1 MTTKTF
7 KQIATLDP
15 KRLMIVD
22 TLNLAFRYK
31 HANATDFLESYME
44 TVASLRR
51 SYNCGKLILAGDYG
65 SSSFRKAIYPEYKA
79 NRAEKY
85 ATQTEAERISFMEFL
100 EEVTSIL
107 ETYAETTDIP
117 VLRFAGVEA
126 DDIAA
131 YICKKQKGYGVHE
144 IWLMSSDKDWDL
156 LISPSVSRFSYVTR
170 KEITW
175 DTWNE
180 HYDYNP
186 EDHISVKVLQG
197 DSGDNI
203 KGVPGIGPKK
213 AAGLIQE
220 YGSAYDIMAN
230 LPISSKYKY
239 IQSLN
244 EFGAD
249 NLQLNY
255 QLMDLPEFCEEAI
268 GEENCKIIDSILAG
282 YLEPK

>member
-1 MTTKTF
+1 MSTKTF

-15 KRLMIVD
+15 NRLMIVD

-44 TVASLRR
+44 TVSSLRR
-51 SYNCGKLILAGDYG
+51 SYNCGKLILAGDFG
-65 SSSFRKAIYPEYKA
+65 SSQFRKTIYPEYKA

-85 ATQTEAERISFMEFL
+85 ETQTESERLAFLAFL
-100 EEVTSIL
+100 EEVGAIL

-117 VLRFAGVEA
+117 VLRFKGVEA

-131 YICKKQKGYGVHE
+131 YIVKKRNKYNLHE
-144 IWLMSSDKDWDL
+144 TWLMSSDKDWDL
-156 LISPSVSRFSYVTR
+156 LIAPDVSRFSYVTR
-170 KEITW
+170 KEVTW

-186 EDHISVKVLQG
+186 EDHISIKVLQG
-197 DSGDNI
+197 DSGDNVR
-203 KGVPGIGPKK
+203 GVPGIGPKK
-213 AAGLIQE
+213 AASLVQE
-220 YGSAYDIMAN
+220 YGTAYDLIAS
-230 LPISSKYKY
+230 LPIQSKYKY

-249 NLQLNY
+249 NLMLNY
-255 QLMDLPEFCEEAI
+255 KLMDLVEFSEEAVGI
-268 GEENCKIIDSILAG
+268 ENCKIIDSVLDA
-282 YLEPK
+282 YLEPL